1 VICSAKPY
9 LPTSIMTMTPA
20 TLLSAQAS
28 ASAQPASTSAADF
41 GRVQRIAWG
50 VLGWNVLVVLWGAV
64 VRATGSGAGC
74 GSHWPRCNGETLPQ
88 LASIATKIE
97 FSHRLTSGL
106 ALLSVVWLLIEAWR
120 LVGRTKVT
128 GSVPVLATEKA
139 TEKGA
144 DRLASNVQSALI
156 YDAKRVRRYA
166 ALTMVFMLGEA
177 GLGAALVLFEHVAHN
192 ASLKRALSMSLHL
205 TNTFLLLSALVAT
218 AVAARFP
225 TEPLFVRS
233 RRTLAGLTFFLL
245 FPIGVTGAIAALGD
259 TLFPATSLLS
269 GLTQDL
275 SPSAHVLLRLR
286 TMHPFVAVGCATGIF
301 WLAGALGIGRAR
313 APANIV
319 RALVVAQVCLG
330 LINLLALAPIVLQL
344 THLLL
349 ADCLLIAT
357 VYLAAIAPAKS
368 VEIASPDRP

>member
-1 VICSAKPY
+1 MF
-9 LPTSIMTMTPA
+9 TSIAPA
-20 TLLSAQAS
+20 TSIPGQSPVSAY
-28 ASAQPASTSAADF
+28 PARPSPANF

-50 VLGWNVLVVLWGAV
+50 VLAWNVLVVLWGAV

-74 GSHWPRCNGETLPQ
+74 GSHWPRCNGETLPH
-88 LASIATKIE
+88 LASVTTKIE

-106 ALLSVVWLLIEAWR
+106 ALLSVAWLLVEAWR

-128 GSVPVLATEKA
+128 ASVPLPTTEA
-139 TEKGA
+139 ETSRPT
-144 DRLASNVQSALI
+144 DDVQSAPV

-166 ALTMVFMLGEA
+166 AWTMVFMLGEA

-205 TNTFLLLSALVAT
+205 ANTFLLLSALVAT

-233 RRTLAGLTFFLL
+233 RRTLAGLAFFLL

-259 TLFPATSLLS
+259 TLFPATSLIA

-301 WLAGALGIGRAR
+301 WLAGALAVGRGR
-313 APANIV
+313 VPANLV

-344 THLLL
+344 THLLF

-368 VEIASPDRP
+368 VETA